1 MDRIARRRE
10 VAHGRRSMDHVRWT
24 ARSVT
29 IALVGAVAL
38 LAGCTTG
45 RIAWDKPGVSQAE
58 RERDE
63 NACLRAAIG
72 TRSGGELLAPYCI
85 DRDVYTRCMET
96 RGYTVRSK

>member
-1 MDRIARRRE
+1 
-10 VAHGRRSMDHVRWT
+10 MDHVRWT

-29 IALVGAVAL
+29 IARVGAVAL
-38 LAGCTTG
+38 LAGCATG

-72 TRSGGELLAPYCI
+72 THSGGELLAPYCI

-96 RGYTVRSK
+96 RRYTVRSK